1 MYYHYKLKEDDKVSF
16 LWNKS
21 RNRNEIVVNNIAQDL
36 ATDQLTYFIDIGD
49 CILQAILNIV
59 SKPDTS
65 ERMSNYLERIKK
77 DRPWEKRWFVKVDH
91 AGHYYLDNDGSI
103 GGGNLSLVMSL
114 IKTGTPMMNFYH
126 VVMFTGEIDSNRI
139 QVIENFSD
147 LTEKNVPITLSRDIR
162 GDVWL
167 RWR

>member
-1 MYYHYKLKEDDKVSF
+1 M
-16 LWNKS
+16 
-21 RNRNEIVVNNIAQDL
+21 
-36 ATDQLTYFIDIGD
+36 
-49 CILQAILNIV
+49 
-59 SKPDTS
+59 
-65 ERMSNYLERIKK
+65 MS
-77 DRPWEKRWFVKVDH
+77 
-91 AGHYYLDNDGSI
+91 
-103 GGGNLSLVMSL
+103 
-114 IKTGTPMMNFYH
+114 FYH